1 MPSSWILNGLFTS
14 QYGDIKKEIM
24 IFGES
29 KQIDTF
35 LNDYFG
41 FKQSRLPL
49 VAIML
54 LVNLIIVGSLF
65 CILYWKVKLP
75 KKINV
80 KEIL

>member
-65 CILYWKVKLP
+65 AYCIGKLNFQ
-75 KKINV
+75 KR
-80 KEIL
+80 